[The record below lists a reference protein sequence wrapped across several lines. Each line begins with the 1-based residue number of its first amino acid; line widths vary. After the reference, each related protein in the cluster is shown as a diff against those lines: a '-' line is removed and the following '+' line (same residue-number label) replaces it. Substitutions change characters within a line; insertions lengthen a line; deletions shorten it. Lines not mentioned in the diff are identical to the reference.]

1 MRRRDF
7 ITLLGGVVTP
17 WPVARAQQPDR
28 MRLIGVLMGFA
39 ESDLNAQSQIM
50 ALREALAKLGWMEG
64 NNFRIELRWGAADPE
79 RIRTF
84 AKELVG
90 LRPDAILGQTTPVI
104 GALARETQTIPIVF
118 VNISDPISSG
128 FVTSLARPDKN
139 ITGFALFESGMGGKW
154 VERLKQIA
162 PRTASV
168 ALLFNPTTTV
178 PPQFFMPSI
187 QAAASSFAIEV
198 RSAPVQANDE
208 IEGVIAAQARNPGG
222 ALIVMPDSFTTTN
235 RESIIALAA
244 RYGVPTI
251 YNASVFAKSGGLI
264 SYGSDFVEQFRQA
277 AGYIDRILKG
287 AKPADLPV
295 QGPTKLELIINLNTA
310 KALGLEVPLHF
321 QQLADELIE

>member
-1 MRRRDF
+1 MQKSW
-7 ITLLGGVVTP
+7 LVC
-17 WPVARAQQPDR
+17 
-28 MRLIGVLMGFA
+28 
-39 ESDLNAQSQIM
+39 DL
-50 ALREALAKLGWMEG
+50 
-64 NNFRIELRWGAADPE
+64 
-79 RIRTF
+79 
-84 AKELVG
+84 
-90 LRPDAILGQTTPVI
+90 LGQTTPVI
-104 GALARETQTIPIVF
+104 GALARETQTIPILF

-154 VERLKQIA
+154 VERLKQLA
-162 PRTASV
+162 PRTARV

-198 RSAPVQANDE
+198 SSAPVHATDE

-235 RESIIALAA
+235 RELIIALAA
-244 RYGVPTI
+244 RYGIPAI

-264 SYGSDFVEQFRQA
+264 SFGSDFVEQFRQA
-277 AGYIDRILKG
+277 AGYIDRVLKG

-310 KALGLEVPLHF
+310 KALGLDVPLHF